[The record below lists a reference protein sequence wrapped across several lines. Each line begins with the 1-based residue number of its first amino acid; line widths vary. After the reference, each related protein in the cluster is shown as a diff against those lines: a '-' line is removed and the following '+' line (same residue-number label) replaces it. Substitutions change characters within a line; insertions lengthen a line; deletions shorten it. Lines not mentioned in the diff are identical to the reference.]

1 MKTEQTIGSQSL
13 WITTIFF
20 ALFFYGL
27 GAGMMDSFV
36 VYHTWK
42 FIGPTEFAN
51 AHTESGS
58 RIVPFFVIPMLV
70 MTLFLI
76 LLFWHRP
83 TVIPRRQVWTAL
95 ICTIIPW
102 LSSAFIQIPMQHELS
117 KGKDDVLLQNLIVT
131 DWIRIIP
138 TWIMTGIVL
147 SMLLKCLRA
156 NWKGKRLIT
165 ETQRH

>member
-1 MKTEQTIGSQSL
+1 MMANQFIKPRVL

-42 FIGPTEFAN
+42 FIGPSEFAT
-51 AHTESGS
+51 AHIESGS
-58 RIVPFFVIPMLV
+58 RIVPFFVIPMLL
-70 MTLFLI
+70 MTVFLI

-83 TVIPRRQVWTAL
+83 NVIPRKLVWMAL
-95 ICTIIPW
+95 VCTIIPW
-102 LSSAFIQIPMQHELS
+102 LSSAFIQIPMQLELS
-117 KGKDDVLLQNLIVT
+117 KGKDEVLLQQLVTT

-138 TWIMTGIVL
+138 TWVMAGIVFT
-147 SMLLKCLRA
+147 MLMKCLQQNSDTA
-156 NWKGKRLIT
+156 K
-165 ETQRH
+165 